1 MDRKTFGRFGENA
14 VCTYLES
21 RGYTVLVRNYVVK
34 GGEIDIIASKGEI
47 LVFAEVKTRSPDS
60 MVNGLE
66 AITRSKQRLIVK
78 TALRYIEKFTT
89 ELQPR
94 FDAAEVLVQDG
105 KVIRLNYI
113 ENAFDAT
120 DLHIFF

>member
-1 MDRKTFGRFGENA
+1 MDRKTFGRFGEDA
-14 VCTYLES
+14 VCAYLEN

-78 TALRYIEKFTT
+78 TALRYIEKFST

-120 DLHIFF
+120 DLHIIF